1 MTGEFSSKDIPRS
14 YAMNIQIE
22 PVTKVS
28 EKLKEMLNEAIAKE
42 IQVSIQYLWQHVQ
55 LIGRKGNA
63 TGNQFR
69 QLSIIEMK
77 HAEKIV
83 KRLRYLSGIPTTR
96 PSPITIGESLKE
108 SLELDVTA
116 EEETIQLYKKIIEQA
131 QQEGD
136 VTTGFLF
143 KQILE
148 DEEGHHALFT
158 KRLEEVGRKER

>member
-1 MTGEFSSKDIPRS
+1 
-14 YAMNIQIE
+14 MNIQIE

-42 IQVSIQYLWQHVQ
+42 IQVSIQYLWQHIQ
-55 LIGRKGNA
+55 LIGRKGIA
-63 TGNQFR
+63 AGNQFR
-69 QLSIIEMK
+69 QLSIKEMK

-83 KRLRYLSGIPTTR
+83 ERLRYLSGIPTTK
-96 PSPITIGESLKE
+96 PSPITVGESLKE
-108 SLELDVTA
+108 SLELDVRA

-136 VTTGFLF
+136 VTTGLLF

-148 DEEGHHALFT
+148 DEERHHALFT
-158 KRLEEVGRKER
+158 KRLEEVGRKGR